1 MNIPMDTTTSQLIIN
16 PTEGTMGINEIAE
29 QSVTL
34 YPNPAIGVT
43 HIEWSGLEITSL
55 QLIDMTGQIVSTI
68 AITSITSN
76 YELTQESAGEYFVKM
91 NLSNGSS
98 VVKKVTFI

>member
-1 MNIPMDTTTSQLIIN
+1 
-16 PTEGTMGINEIAE
+16 
-29 QSVTL
+29 
-34 YPNPAIGVT
+34 
-43 HIEWSGLEITSL
+43 
-55 QLIDMTGQIVSTI
+55 MTGQIVSTI